1 MVNKDFQ
8 KGKIYFIGNFQDND
22 IYIGHTTQTL
32 KRRFQKH
39 KDSIKVE
46 KLKHRKLYTKM
57 IELGVEHFY
66 IEEIEKL
73 KCPCNSIDE
82 LEKRE
87 RHYILERQPVLN
99 IQIPQRTMEEW
110 KQDKKEHLQE
120 YEKQR
125 HLNNPRAEYRREYR
139 EEKRHELNEYN
150 QQYRENNPEYFQEYN
165 QQKYKN
171 NPEYFKKYQEQ
182 CKEKVECEC
191 GATIARGG
199 MRKHFKTKKH
209 QNFLN
214 NNIENELS
222 EETGS
227 NEIQEANEYADR

>member
-22 IYIGHTTQTL
+22 IYIEIGHTTQTL

-66 IEEIEKL
+66 IEEIE

-139 EEKRHELNEYN
+139 EEKRDELDEYN
-150 QQYRENNPEYFQEYN
+150 KQYREKNPEYFKEYN
-165 QQKYKN
+165 HQYYKN
-171 NPEYFKKYQEQ
+171 NPEYFKNIKNTAKKRLNVNVEQ
-182 CKEKVECEC
+182 P
-191 GATIARGG
+191 
-199 MRKHFKTKKH
+199 
-209 QNFLN
+209 
-214 NNIENELS
+214 
-222 EETGS
+222 
-227 NEIQEANEYADR
+227 

>member
-66 IEEIEKL
+66 IEEIE

-165 QQKYKN
+165 QQYYKN
-171 NPEYFKKYQEQ
+171 NPEYFKKISR
-182 CKEKVECEC
+182 
-191 GATIARGG
+191 T
-199 MRKHFKTKKH
+199 M
-209 QNFLN
+209 
-214 NNIENELS
+214 
-222 EETGS
+222 
-227 NEIQEANEYADR
+227 